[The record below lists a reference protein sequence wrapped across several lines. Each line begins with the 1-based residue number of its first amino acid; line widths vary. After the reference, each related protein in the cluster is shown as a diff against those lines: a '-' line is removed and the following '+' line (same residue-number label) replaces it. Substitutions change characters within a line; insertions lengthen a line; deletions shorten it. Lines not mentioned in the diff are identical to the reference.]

1 MKTNTTKISLMFVL
15 LSVVFIAEAAQVI
28 ILPVLPSISH
38 ELFLHPDKSQ
48 YLLVVFFVGSIIGTL
63 ILGNLANLLGVHK
76 VLCLSLLTLLI
87 GNIIFCIGF
96 KALHLLVARFLVG
109 IGCGGALSLI
119 GAVVISTFNN
129 NTHMRIFGLLS
140 SIINTERFF
149 AICYIIMIISSV
161 TSPIFSSHI
170 LELFGWRA
178 SLWVLTVINTIMLAY
193 LLLGDAKKQIKK
205 PESLGAIIVLKKLK
219 ALLAMPYFWLL
230 TISRSLL
237 IVAQILYVAMSPVL
251 FIQIFGLSPQ
261 KFAYFLLV
269 PSISALL
276 GSLVVAKT
284 KSNKQNKLCKFFA
297 LLALFASVINIL
309 IAITWEDSYVATL
322 CMIVVP
328 FFCCG
333 AITPMLKS
341 IALNQVKQHSN
352 AASSIVQLCETIAG
366 VLATFIAVLIPEHN
380 NIPVSIG
387 FGGGIIISIIIWWL
401 VTNKHKG
408 SWLINR

>member
-1 MKTNTTKISLMFVL
+1 MFIS

-48 YLLVVFFVGSIIGTL
+48 YLLVVFFVGSITGTL

-76 VLCLSLLTLLI
+76 VLCLSILTLLI
-87 GNIIFCIGF
+87 GNLMFCIGMQP
-96 KALHLLVARFLVG
+96 LHLLIARFLIG
-109 IGCGGALSLI
+109 IGCGGALSLV
-119 GAVVISTFNN
+119 GAIVISTFNK
-129 NTHMRIFGLLS
+129 NTHMRIFGIFSAIL
-140 SIINTERFF
+140 NTERFF

-161 TSPIFSSHI
+161 TSPIFSSHV
-170 LELFGWRA
+170 LALAGWRT
-178 SLWVLTVINTIMLAY
+178 SIWVLTAVNTILLLY
-193 LLLGDAKKQIKK
+193 ILLGDTKKHINNPK
-205 PESLGAIIVLKKLK
+205 SLGANIVYKKLQG
-219 ALLAMPYFWLL
+219 LLKLPFFWLI

-251 FIQIFGLSPQ
+251 FIQVFGLSPQ
-261 KFAYFLLV
+261 KFAYFLLI

-284 KSNKQNKLCKFFA
+284 KSNKQNKLCKFFTAFAVVTSA
-297 LLALFASVINIL
+297 LNIL
-309 IAITWEDSYVATL
+309 IAITWKNSYVATL
-322 CMIVVP
+322 CMIIIP

-333 AITPMLKS
+333 ALTPMLKS
-341 IALNQVKQHSN
+341 IALNQVKQHAN

-380 NIPVSIG
+380 NIPVSVG
-387 FGGGIIISIIIWWL
+387 FGGCIILSIIIWWF
-401 VTNKHKG
+401 VANKHRG
-408 SWLINR
+408 SWLIKR